1 MVTELPN
8 DPQAE
13 RAFLGSLFARP
24 QFVQKVSGLVLPR
37 DYYKLENQII
47 YASLLRIAASDELP
61 LDMIGVS
68 TDLKARE

>member
-24 QFVQKVSGLVLPR
+24 QFVQKVCTAKGFLQARKS
-37 DYYKLENQII
+37 DYLCKPFANC
-47 YASLLRIAASDELP
+47 R
-61 LDMIGVS
+61 
-68 TDLKARE
+68 K